1 MKAIRYIAVIAL
13 VAGLMVAC
21 QREPAPATPGV
32 YPEGAVAEATFTV
45 PFPADFRPATR
56 AQMGEGPTV
65 DAFQLFLCLY
75 GPGEGYVQ
83 HWIPTELLDY
93 SCDENGYIKSGTYHV
108 FLPLT
113 NERRV
118 VHFYAN
124 PPESENPTTSDYID
138 NVMEKMVDT
147 DGECSYWQQ
156 IILENGI
163 QGTANPDGTY
173 TVSQETN
180 DALDNVH
187 LVRNFA
193 KLIVTSPSEQI
204 PDISTED
211 PDDMI
216 DNPEYEGFTVK
227 RWTLINVPSS
237 GYVAPY
243 TGNKQA
249 RYPTGY
255 LDIAMYG
262 ASELYAQ
269 LTEQDHYLGYMP
281 SSATIVKDFPGDPD
295 AAETASKYAQK
306 DGTLYFY
313 ERPLPT
319 TEQFQTAILAEVEFD
334 PGHDLNTSNTDPVTY
349 WYKIEVLNDKGQY
362 VPFLRDFVYRMS
374 LREIED
380 IGAATAKE
388 AFDGPYFGN
397 ISASL
402 ETASLNELSNGTSLV
417 HVDEMDYT
425 FLQGGVEQTLMK
437 STGGAAQYWFIP
449 FLQGNPDIGVPAGQ
463 AYTESA
469 DGICEVNVTLESVE
483 GYDPAVESI
492 VADGSDGSIKVT
504 LLNTGSKIKKSIIR
518 VAGTAEGGKEIYREI
533 TINLMETQTFKHGDT
548 ETAITVA
555 PDADHISTLNQK
567 VVIKLQLPED
577 LGASLFPLQVRIEAE
592 QNSLSATSSDLP
604 VVTGKSV
611 FASKADKNTFFY
623 VKTIK
628 YSDYRTLNKK
638 TKKYEYK
645 YDFDCVFYTTKNGN
659 NSTKID
665 IRDMKTYEDPTVQN
679 FAPMELTL
687 GTVEP

>member
-1 MKAIRYIAVIAL
+1 MA
-13 VAGLMVAC
+13 AC
-21 QREPAPATPGV
+21 QQESIPSTPSE

-45 PFPADFRPATR
+45 AFPGDFQATR
-56 AQMGEGPTV
+56 AQMAEGPTA
-65 DAFQLFLCLY
+65 DDFKLFLCLY

-118 VHFYAN
+118 IHFYAN

-147 DGECSYWQQ
+147 NGECSYWQQ

-173 TVSQETN
+173 TVSPETI
-180 DALDNVH
+180 DAMGSVH
-187 LVRNFA
+187 LVRNFT
-193 KLIVTSPSEQI
+193 KLYVTSPAEQI
-204 PDISTED
+204 PDISTDD
-211 PDDMI
+211 PDDMT

-227 RWTLINVPSS
+227 RWTLINIPSS

-249 RYPTGY
+249 RYPSGY
-255 LDIAMYG
+255 LDISMYNER
-262 ASELYAQ
+262 ELYTR

-281 SSATIVKDFPGDPD
+281 STATIVKDFPGDPD
-295 AAETASKYAQK
+295 GEAAAKYVGNNAP
-306 DGTLYFY
+306 LYMY

-319 TEQFQTAILAEVEFD
+319 TDQAQTAILAEVEFD
-334 PGHDLNTSNTDPVTY
+334 PGHDLNPSTTDPVSY
-349 WYKIEVLNDKGQY
+349 WYKIEVLNDKGKY
-362 VPFLRDFVYRMS
+362 VPFLRNFVYRLS

-380 IGAATAKE
+380 IGAETARE

-425 FLQGGVEQTLMK
+425 FLTGGVEQTLMK
-437 STGGAAQYWFIP
+437 STGGAAQYWFVP
-449 FLQGNPDIGVPAGQ
+449 FIQGNPDIGVPAGQ
-463 AYTESA
+463 AYTETV
-469 DGICEVNVTLESVE
+469 DGICEVNVTLEPVE
-483 GYDPAVESI
+483 GYDPAVESF
-492 VADGSDGSIKVT
+492 AANSTDGSIKVT

-518 VAGTAEGGKEIYREI
+518 VAGTAEGGKQIYREI
-533 TINLMETQTFKHGDT
+533 TINLMETQTFKHGED
-548 ETAITVA
+548 ETAITET
-555 PDADHISTLNQK
+555 PEDLTQLNKK
-567 VVIKLQLPED
+567 VVVKLQLPED
-577 LGASLFPLQVRIEAE
+577 LGASLFPLQIRIEAE

-604 VVTGKSV
+604 VLTGKSV
-611 FASKADKNTFFY
+611 FDSKANKNTFFY

-628 YSDYRTLNKK
+628 YSDYCTLNKK
-638 TKKYEYK
+638 TKKYEFK
-645 YDFDCVFYTTKNGN
+645 YDFDCVFYTTKNGD
-659 NSTKID
+659 NSTVID
-665 IRDMKTYEDPTVQN
+665 IRDMRTYSDPEVKY
-679 FAPMELTL
+679 FEPLTLNL
-687 GTVEP
+687 GTVNP